1 MTPFRAF
8 SWLLPALLVC
18 LLLVGGLKLKQN
30 FTDTLGRIRV
40 DGREYRQSPGCIP
53 NAPDVNPSLPPC
65 RDLPVTVTH
74 KERTSWHS
82 NRLGRECNTNSLE
95 VRDGAGQLHHLTS
108 VMDDLWD
115 SVKLGDQISATTRS
129 DHINHLAYNGSS
141 SSVFDAADHSLSLME
156 GGTRTWLFVFIA
168 GFCGL
173 ALWNI
178 LRRLRTPPTLRGGQ
192 GW

>member
-8 SWLLPALLVC
+8 SWLLPILAVC
-18 LLLVGGLKLKQN
+18 LLFVGGLKLKQN
-30 FTDTLGRIRV
+30 FTDTLGRIKV

-53 NAPDVNPSLPPC
+53 NASDVNPSLPPC
-65 RDLPVTVTH
+65 QDLPVILTH
-74 KERTSWHS
+74 KERTTSYS
-82 NRLGRECNTNSLE
+82 NKMGREYNTNSLE
-95 VRDGAGQLHHLTS
+95 VQDGAGHSHHLTW
-108 VMDDLWD
+108 VGDDLWE
-115 SVKLGDQISATTRS
+115 SVKVGDQITATTRMG
-129 DHINHLAYNGSS
+129 HIGHLVYNGSS
-141 SSVFDAADHSLSLME
+141 STVFDTADHSLPLME